1 MLLITSEVQKLLS
14 RFCILMYSFNTSI
27 CLQDLFEHFMSHNG
41 CFSVVSLYSSEENCI
56 LMESPFH
63 AELNGP
69 HPNAIY

>member
-1 MLLITSEVQKLLS
+1 
-14 RFCILMYSFNTSI
+14 MYSFNTSI
-27 CLQDLFEHFMSHNG
+27 CLQDLFEHFMPHNG